1 MGDYEG
7 ALANYDAITDT
18 YASLRELDEAIVE
31 AYLHLHRISDA
42 LVFVRSRENT
52 PDWMIKALERH
63 AAKPFSTSLE
73 TLSVVPFADH
83 ELTDYFPA
91 FSVNINGQDVIAH
104 VDTGGAFLYMS
115 PERAKALAFETFPG
129 LTERA
134 HKEWMKNGEFYAN
147 PVEID
152 IDPDVLIRK
161 VREGAGQEELRQWN
175 SCENPN
181 YKRLL

>member
-1 MGDYEG
+1 
-7 ALANYDAITDT
+7 
-18 YASLRELDEAIVE
+18 
-31 AYLHLHRISDA
+31 
-42 LVFVRSRENT
+42 
-52 PDWMIKALERH
+52 
-63 AAKPFSTSLE
+63 
-73 TLSVVPFADH
+73 
-83 ELTDYFPA
+83 
-91 FSVNINGQDVIAH
+91 VIAH